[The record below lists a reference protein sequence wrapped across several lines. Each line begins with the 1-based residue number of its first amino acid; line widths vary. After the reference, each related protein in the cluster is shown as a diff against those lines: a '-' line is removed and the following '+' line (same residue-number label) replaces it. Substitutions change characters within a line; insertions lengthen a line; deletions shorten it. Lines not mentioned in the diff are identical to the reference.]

1 MHARG
6 DEFQDPGPRR
16 CPVRGVV
23 TVFATAAV
31 PPTPGLSLNLTRLDV
46 SRCHVSSDASNSE
59 LQLFIR
65 PHRTAHPTT
74 LLYTRK
80 NVLIPDSNFHV

>member
-46 SRCHVSSDASNSE
+46 SRCHVSSESRIKFRAPIIHSAA
-59 LQLFIR
+59 
-65 PHRTAHPTT
+65 PHRTPNYST
-74 LLYTRK
+74 LHQKECVDT
-80 NVLIPDSNFHV
+80 

>member
-59 LQLFIR
+59 LQLFR
-65 PHRTAHPTT
+65 RTCPREGLHAPRRAHPIT
-74 LLYTRK
+74 
-80 NVLIPDSNFHV
+80 I